1 MKNPYRWDN
10 LTSPQIKKLS
20 EEGAIV
26 LVPVGS
32 TEQHGPHLPVGTDAL
47 MATAMSEKM
56 AAALCGK
63 GVPCVVAP
71 TIAVANST
79 HPYELCRLPHPAAR
93 DLSGPAAGLLP
104 QHRYGFRKIL
114 LVNGHGKHR
123 SHNTALISINEE
135 LGFGVFTGYWK
146 PALRQNRRSW
156 RPRRA

>member
-47 MATAMSEKM
+47 MATSMSEKL
-56 AAALCGK
+56 AAALGEK

-71 TIAVANST
+71 TIAVATGGTS
-79 HPYELCRLPHPAAR
+79 LPP
-93 DLSGPAAGLLP
+93 
-104 QHRYGFRKIL
+104 
-114 LVNGHGKHR
+114 
-123 SHNTALISINEE
+123 T
-135 LGFGVFTGYWK
+135 
-146 PALRQNRRSW
+146 
-156 RPRRA
+156 RP